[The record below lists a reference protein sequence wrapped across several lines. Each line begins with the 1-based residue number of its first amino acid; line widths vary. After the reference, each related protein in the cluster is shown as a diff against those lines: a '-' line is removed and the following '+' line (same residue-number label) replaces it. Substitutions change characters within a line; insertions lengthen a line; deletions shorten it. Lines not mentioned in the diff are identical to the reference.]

1 MAGQCLWEN
10 LFWVR
15 DPWYAVVG
23 KVLHQKATKGSVSY
37 SHSINENNDM
47 LIFQC
52 VDGWVSQYNQIGVSG
67 YLLTTASYNGP
78 IQLRQWW
85 IQLAYITKH
94 LLISRTGFL
103 RTFSNCLSWVLAV
116 WSQSL
121 GQAVGTNRSIKP
133 PAHLWILPGESGQ
146 GQGWVCLVWDGEWP
160 RTVWTRWAA
169 RRSMARRRWWILL
182 RQWWPRGNS

>member
-85 IQLAYITKH
+85 IQLAYITKP
-94 LLISRTGFL
+94 LTYIKNWVSADILQYLELSTGSVVSSSIN
-103 RTFSNCLSWVLAV
+103 RIIKHTFEFYRERVDRAREVTGRHSYVCAEGYN
-116 WSQSL
+116 SL
-121 GQAVGTNRSIKP
+121 
-133 PAHLWILPGESGQ
+133 
-146 GQGWVCLVWDGEWP
+146 
-160 RTVWTRWAA
+160 
-169 RRSMARRRWWILL
+169 
-182 RQWWPRGNS
+182 